1 MTGIAIF
8 LTALALAFQ
17 GAPLWLWTAATA
29 VVLYLTGASLWL
41 WFILGL
47 PLLFFNIPSLRRTYL
62 TAKIVAFMKAKGF
75 LPSISETERTAIE
88 AGTIWIDGELFSGKP
103 DYKKILDQPPA
114 KLTAEEKAFIDGP
127 TEELCRMV
135 DDWEVYKQ
143 KDFPPEVWEFV
154 KKNKFFGLIIPK
166 EYGGLGFSATAH
178 SAVVSKITSRCIPLA
193 TTVMVPNALGPAEL
207 LMHYG
212 TDEQKKWYLPR
223 LATGEDIPCFAL
235 TEPGAGS
242 DAGAMTASGEIFE
255 KDGALYMRLNWN
267 KRYITLGAIA
277 TVLGLAFKLRDPKN
291 LLGKGEEPGITCA
304 LIPADTPGVVLGMRH
319 DPLGVPFY
327 NSPVEG
333 HDVVLPVDAIIGGPE
348 QAGKGWRM
356 LMESLAVGRGI
367 SLPSTAAGNA
377 RLVTRVAGAYARVRK
392 QFGLSIG
399 KFGGIEEPLARLG
412 GLTYLLEAA
421 RKYTCSGLDT
431 GQKPA
436 VVTAIAK
443 YSTTEL
449 GRKGINDAM
458 DILGGA
464 AISRGPRNLLAHI
477 YINTPISITVEGANI
492 LTRTL
497 MIFGQGAIRCHPYA
511 LQEINALEKN
521 DLTAF
526 DKAFWAHTGHVFR
539 NGVRAALLSLTR
551 GYLSLPPV
559 SGPTARY
566 FRKLSW
572 ASASFA
578 FFSDLA
584 MAVYGGNLK
593 RMEQLTGRFSD
604 IFAWMYLAST
614 VLHRYEAEGRKQQ
627 DLPFVH
633 WSLQY
638 AFARMQEAFD
648 GMLNNFGTPALAPF
662 ALWSRLNP
670 LSTGPSDRLSS
681 KVAQLL
687 QIPGEQRDR
696 LTEGIYIPAE
706 RDQALGRLEYAFTLA
721 YKSDAVFKK
730 IRQAVKAGEMEAVSK
745 DRLVATALESGVI
758 TTEEAAVVAEAEEA
772 RNDAIQVDAFSLEDY
787 MGARPSAKKNKPRP
801 TRKKTAVKNGKDEME
816 PVQ

>member
-1 MTGIAIF
+1 MTGVALLI
-8 LTALALAFQ
+8 TALALAFQ
-17 GAPLWLWTAATA
+17 GAPLWLWTIATA
-29 VVLYLTGASLWL
+29 VVLYLTGASIWLWL
-41 WFILGL
+41 LIAP

-75 LPSISETERTAIE
+75 LPTISETERTAIE
-88 AGTIWIDGELFSGKP
+88 AGNIWVDGELFSGKP
-103 DYKKILDQPPA
+103 NFRKILEEPLVT
-114 KLTAEEKAFIDGP
+114 LTAEEKAFLDGP

-135 DDWEVYKQ
+135 DDWEVYKR

-166 EYGGLGFSATAH
+166 QYGGLGFSATAH

-212 TDEQKKWYLPR
+212 TEEQKSWYLPR

-235 TEPGAGS
+235 TEPNAGS
-242 DAGAMTASGEIFE
+242 DAGAMTSSGEVFE
-255 KDGALYMRLNWN
+255 KEGKLYIRLNWN

-291 LLGKGEEPGITCA
+291 LLGKGENPGITCA
-304 LIPADTPGVVLGMRH
+304 LIPTDTPGVVLGKRH

-333 HDVVLPVDAIIGGPE
+333 HDVVVPVDAIIGGPE

-367 SLPSTAAGNA
+367 SLPATAAGNA
-377 RLVTRVAGAYARVRK
+377 RLVTRVVSAYARIRK

-412 GLTYLLEAA
+412 GLTYLLEAT
-421 RKYTCSGLDT
+421 RKYTCSGLDS

-436 VVTAIAK
+436 VVTAISK
-443 YSTTEL
+443 YISTEL
-449 GRKGINDAM
+449 GRQGINDGM

-511 LQEINALEKN
+511 LQEINALEKD
-521 DLTAF
+521 DLAAF

-539 NGVRAALLSLTR
+539 NGVRALLLSLSR

-572 ASASFA
+572 SSASFA
-578 FFSDLA
+578 FFADLA
-584 MAVYGGNLK
+584 MAIYGGNLK

-604 IFAWMYLAST
+604 VFSWMYIAAT
-614 VLHRYEAEGRKQQ
+614 VLHRYEAEGRKAQ

-633 WSLQY
+633 WSLQF
-638 AFARMQEAFD
+638 AFARIQEAFD
-648 GMLNNFGTPALAPF
+648 GLLSNFGLPVMAPI

-670 LSTGPSDRLSS
+670 ISTGPSDRLSS

-696 LTEGIYIPAE
+696 LTAGIYIPTE
-706 RDQALGRLEYAFTLA
+706 RDQALGRLEYAFGLV

-730 IRQAVKAGEMEAVSK
+730 IRAAIKAGEMEAVAK
-745 DRLVATALESGVI
+745 DELVSTALEKGIIS
-758 TTEEAAVVAEAEEA
+758 TEEAALVAEAEEA
-772 RNDAIQVDAFSLEDY
+772 RNDAIQVDSFTLEEY
-787 MGARPSAKKNKPRP
+787 NAAAPAEEKPTPRRS
-801 TRKKTAVKNGKDEME
+801 RKKQPKEPEDELE
-816 PVQ
+816 LAE